1 MADSCSYSKRTTAR
15 NYTKA
20 RRWMFVLACS
30 STSLAV
36 TCTSSL
42 YAMIYDQIEPEFSVS
57 NIVAT
62 LGVSLFVAG
71 LGLSPMILGPM
82 SEFYGRKPI
91 YVVSLVFFVILL
103 IPAAVAKNIETML
116 IFRFLDGFAGSAF
129 LTVSGGTVGDCFSGS
144 ELQAPMLIFTASPF
158 MGPILGPIVGGFI
171 NSFANWR
178 WSFWTLLIW
187 AVIQLFMVTLLVPE
201 TYHPVLLKRK
211 AEKLRKETGDDRWH
225 APMEKTKKSK
235 TKVDP
240 AIRNSIG
247 S

>member
-1 MADSCSYSKRTTAR
+1 
-15 NYTKA
+15 
-20 RRWMFVLACS
+20 MFVLVCS

-42 YAMIYDQIEPEFSVS
+42 YAMIYAQIEPEFGVS

-91 YVVSLVFFVILL
+91 YVVSLILFVILL
-103 IPAAVAKNIETML
+103 IPAAVAQNIETML

-129 LTVSGGTVGDCFSGS
+129 LTVSGGTVGDCFSGPQ
-144 ELQAPMLIFTASPF
+144 LQSPMLIFTASPF

-187 AVIQLFMVTLLVPE
+187 AVVQMFMVTLLVPE

-225 APMEKTKKSK
+225 APMEKIKKSK
-235 TKVDP
+235 IKVDS
-240 AIRNSIG
+240 AIHNSIG